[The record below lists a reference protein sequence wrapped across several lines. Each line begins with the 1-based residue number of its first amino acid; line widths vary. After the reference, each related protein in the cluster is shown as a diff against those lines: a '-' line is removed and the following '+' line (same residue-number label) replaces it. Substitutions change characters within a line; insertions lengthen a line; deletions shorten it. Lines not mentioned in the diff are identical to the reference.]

1 MVASSESH
9 QVGIVGGGGV
19 RDTAGTSDVGVAQL
33 VREALKLVGRELVV
47 VPQDMVVGGTT
58 GTLQ

>member
-1 MVASSESH
+1 MVPSSEGD

-33 VREALKLVGRELVV
+33 VGEALKLVSCEFIV
-47 VPQDMVVGGTT
+47 VP
-58 GTLQ
+58 